1 MVYSVCIKSSLLY
14 QDFLFA
20 KTLYSSVEKEFS
32 TEQQA
37 QEYIQSFEDW
47 EHNYLHIEVFP
58 FWVKGS

>member
-1 MVYSVCIKSSLLY
+1 MVYSVCIKSSLPY
-14 QDFLFA
+14 SDWLFA

-58 FWVKGS
+58 F